1 MAAWDRDE
9 TIVNLSFQSTNE
21 IVKDLFAN
29 NNQAL
34 IDAFQDC
41 VKCLSEFGSNPNFED
56 VAMNAIALINTCA
69 KYVSEHKEKFD
80 NADIGTSTSTLA
92 ENTLQNNSSDHDQK
106 TDRVW
111 IRGWFPVLIELS
123 AIINRS
129 KLDVRTRSLTILFN
143 IVQDYGESFESGNWA
158 DLFNLLFRSV
168 VTLDMFLIDF

>member
-1 MAAWDRDE
+1 MNVIFYFTGWKNIFAVYALAAWDRDE
-9 TIVNLSFQSTNE
+9 AIVNLSFQSTNE

-80 NADIGTSTSTLA
+80 NADIGTSTSSSTLA
-92 ENTLQNNSSDHDQK
+92 ENTLQNNSVSSDHDQK
-106 TDRVW
+106 MD
-111 IRGWFPVLIELS
+111 
-123 AIINRS
+123 
-129 KLDVRTRSLTILFN
+129 RTR
-143 IVQDYGESFESGNWA
+143 G
-158 DLFNLLFRSV
+158 
-168 VTLDMFLIDF
+168 